1 MPFTS
6 AQIAKIM
13 LHLNYPLE
21 AYTQTWVTNRCN
33 SVSSLSSNVETEAG
47 TIITR
52 LDSLETSMANFTDY
66 GVQVKPDGTVFATSP
81 LNEYN
86 TSPLNEYKKQY
97 NYWQKKL
104 ATILNLE
111 INKQKSVGN
120 SSVTRA

>member
-33 SVSSLSSNVETEAG
+33 SVSSLSSNVETEVG

-66 GVQVKPDGTVFATSP
+66 GVQVKTDGTVFA
-81 LNEYN
+81 